1 MSTEAASGLATLSRL
16 ERLRV
21 PRKSLRK
28 EGQALLSLWDSL
40 GEGFCS
46 AVDVMLDCRGR
57 ILESGLGQAGLLW
70 QEIAAKLGPARSPGT
85 TAMLAFTDA

>member
-28 EGQALLSLWDSL
+28 EGQALLSLWDRL
-40 GEGFCS
+40 GEGFEK
-46 AVDVMLDCRGR
+46 M
-57 ILESGLGQAGLLW
+57 
-70 QEIAAKLGPARSPGT
+70 GT
-85 TAMLAFTDA
+85 Q